1 MLTGKR
7 NEMKQ
12 GVNDL
17 KPGMMMLVIKNDNG
31 TFSPI
36 YMDEFQSYFLDKCLA
51 LMSKEKPLI
60 KGTKTVLHV
69 KQFDDEKERDNS
81 NGND

>member
-7 NEMKQ
+7 KEMKQ
-12 GVNDL
+12 SVNDL

-36 YMDEFQSYFLDKCLA
+36 YMDEFQCYFLDKCLEP
-51 LMSKEKPLI
+51 LSKEKPLI
-60 KGTKTVLHV
+60 KGTKTELYV
-69 KQFDDEKERDNS
+69 KQFDDEKKRDNS

>member
-7 NEMKQ
+7 KKMKQ
-12 GVNDL
+12 SVNDL

-31 TFSPI
+31 TFSPV
-36 YMDEFQSYFLDKCLA
+36 YMDEFQSDFLDKCLA
-51 LMSKEKPLI
+51 PLSKEKPLI
-60 KGTKTVLHV
+60 KGTKTELYV
-69 KQFDDEKERDNS
+69 KQLDDEKKRDNS

>member
-7 NEMKQ
+7 KKMKQ
-12 GVNDL
+12 SVNDL

-31 TFSPI
+31 TFSPV
-36 YMDEFQSYFLDKCLA
+36 YMDEFQSDFLDKCLA
-51 LMSKEKPLI
+51 SLSKEKPLI
-60 KGTKTVLHV
+60 KGTKTELYV
-69 KQFDDEKERDNS
+69 KQLDDEKKRDNS